1 MTSKNI
7 RSFQWKRIIF
17 FFLGLLFM
25 AALVPWDANAEIKGS
40 GTQESPYWTDKN
52 ISIKIFQCD
61 KGGTKIGDALGGD
74 RNGDGKVDSGDKN
87 EAGDI
92 LVKSGQ
98 KEKIYFLIEYENGTK
113 VKGDDYLL
121 KKKLD
126 STSNETVQ
134 VKYVHWKS
142 LPNGTKVNN
151 IPLPAKNPF
160 FPWSEIIELDFSDCN
175 TPTSDVL
182 YNVTVALCGANTGL
196 KDTLVA
202 WKTGFSLRVKSD
214 IPITG
219 LDAWTDAAA
228 DLGSTGYVGED
239 FTRGGIGPLPWDTTE
254 TDYTITVESSNDA
267 VVADD
272 EIKVELVKPQTKEH
286 RIIAPMKK
294 GGKTELT
301 VVLTTKDGKVFRSK
315 PMPVTVRSHRQD
327 YNTGFIYNILPIGI
341 EASLADKYQIYPST
355 VDQSMKWTSSDPS
368 VISVDT
374 DGNLNVLSVGK
385 ATITATS
392 NYDPSI
398 VMTWDLIADR
408 PELYLD
414 GKKLTEDTVLID
426 GEKTSGD
433 LKVCYSTRPDD
444 PLTWLQ
450 HFSSNTDVATYASTY
465 GDTLNFHKNGTV
477 DVYLYDRTTG
487 NEETMTYLVGHTTF
501 KVTGKAEDARES
513 SWTALTD
520 AQIFDGNLNAT
531 QYAYHQLTSHP
542 VESNTLNKAWFQNQ
556 ITNRIPADE
565 AVFTFRLGNR
575 NPDPNLNEAKYLSSL
590 YDKVT
595 IRRVEDGRLGAV
607 VASCNQGYTVE
618 SVKTEYGTSG
628 QGTGVKEVIPTI
640 KVDKGILERGKDY
653 ALVIDRRAEAP
664 CGADLLM
671 DADYRFTTV
680 GPAKTVHLD
689 KTEAVLKPGE
699 SLTLT
704 ATMNKDEKVEADDS
718 IVWKSSAPAIA
729 EVDQQGKVTAK
740 APGKA
745 DIIAEAKYGKVKAVC
760 KLTVEPIK
768 ATGVTVN
775 AKSFTLTKGQS
786 RQLTATV
793 SPENASYKTVTW
805 TSSNKKA
812 VRVDEKGKVTA
823 VSAGNAT
830 VTAKT
835 KDGKYAKVTVKV
847 RPKNT
852 SFRLYGK
859 RKEAVVK
866 YNSVPGADGYRIYYA
881 KTKNGKYKIADTR
894 TPKEEKRFSH
904 KKLKA
909 KRTYYYKMRT
919 YEVVKGKRIYSEL
932 SQPKKVRT
940 K

>member
-1 MTSKNI
+1 MPDSAI
-7 RSFQWKRIIF
+7 EFEQQ
-17 FFLGLLFM
+17 LGH
-25 AALVPWDANAEIKGS
+25 
-40 GTQESPYWTDKN
+40 Y
-52 ISIKIFQCD
+52 
-61 KGGTKIGDALGGD
+61 
-74 RNGDGKVDSGDKN
+74 GK
-87 EAGDI
+87 
-92 LVKSGQ
+92 
-98 KEKIYFLIEYENGTK
+98 
-113 VKGDDYLL
+113 
-121 KKKLD
+121 
-126 STSNETVQ
+126 TV
-134 VKYVHWKS
+134 YV
-142 LPNGTKVNN
+142 
-151 IPLPAKNPF
+151 
-160 FPWSEIIELDFSDCN
+160 
-175 TPTSDVL
+175 TP
-182 YNVTVALCGANTGL
+182 
-196 KDTLVA
+196 
-202 WKTGFSLRVKSD
+202 
-214 IPITG
+214 
-219 LDAWTDAAA
+219 
-228 DLGSTGYVGED
+228 
-239 FTRGGIGPLPWDTTE
+239 
-254 TDYTITVESSNDA
+254 
-267 VVADD
+267 
-272 EIKVELVKPQTKEH
+272 
-286 RIIAPMKK
+286 KK
-294 GGKTELT
+294 GGETTLT
-301 VVLTTKDGKVFRSK
+301 ATLTGTTADGRQIKAERHVTLKVESY
-315 PMPVTVRSHRQD
+315 QQE
-327 YNTGFIYNILPIGI
+327 NTGFIYNILPIGI

-355 VDQSMKWTSSDPS
+355 VDQSAKWTSSDPS

-398 VMTWDLIADR
+398 VMAWDLIADR

-477 DVYLYDRTTG
+477 DVYLYDKTYGT
-487 NEETMTYLVGHTTF
+487 EEPFVYLVGHTTF

-768 ATGVTVN
+768 ATGVAVN

-805 TSSNKKA
+805 TSSNKKV

-866 YNSVPGADGYRIYYA
+866 YSSVPGADGYRIYYA
-881 KTKNGKYKIADTR
+881 TSKNGKYKIADTR
-894 TPKEEKRFSH
+894 KPKEEKRFSH

-919 YEVVKGKRIYSEL
+919 YEVVKGERIYSEL

>member
-1 MTSKNI
+1 MINKNI
-7 RSFQWKRIIF
+7 RDFHWKRIVF
-17 FFLGLLFM
+17 FLLGLLFL
-25 AALVPWDANAEIKGS
+25 AALVPCDANAAISGKGTEENPYLSDKVNAIKI
-40 GTQESPYWTDKN
+40 YRCDKN
-52 ISIKIFQCD
+52 
-61 KGGTKIGDALGGD
+61 GEKIGEEVGGD
-74 RNGDGKVDSGDKN
+74 KNGDGVYDAKDRN
-87 EAGDI
+87 PEGDI
-92 LVKSGQ
+92 IVNAGQ
-98 KEKIYFLIEYENGTK
+98 SEKVYFLIEYENSKKITCQDYIYRKKPTTPATK
-113 VKGDDYLL
+113 SPINV
-121 KKKLD
+121 
-126 STSNETVQ
+126 NAVFF
-134 VKYVHWKS
+134 KS
-142 LPNGTKVNN
+142 LPINVKVNN
-151 IPLPAKNPF
+151 QPF
-160 FPWSEIIELDFSDCN
+160 LKDTAYEWNDIIEIDFSDYKSESADNRFFTQVRICN
-175 TPTSDVL
+175 STSLSSQKMPSD
-182 YNVTVALCGANTGL
+182 
-196 KDTLVA
+196 
-202 WKTGFSLRVKSD
+202 WETGFVLRIKQDV
-214 IPITG
+214 PITG
-219 LDAWTDAAA
+219 FQAWTEGKVQ
-228 DLGSTGYVGED
+228 LGQTGFVGET
-239 FTRGGIGPLPWDTTE
+239 FVHAAWPEPSDTSE
-254 TDYTITVESSNDA
+254 KDYQITVTSTNQEVIADSEIRVEQDKSDA
-267 VVADD
+267 NKYW
-272 EIKVELVKPQTKEH
+272 IK
-286 RIIAPMKK
+286 APMKK
-294 GGKTELT
+294 AGKTSLT
-301 VVLTTKDGKVFRSK
+301 AVLKTKDGKTFSSLAL
-315 PMPVTVRSHRQD
+315 PVTVRSHSQE
-327 YNTGFIYNILPIGI
+327 NTGFMYNILPVGI

-355 VDQSMKWTSSDPS
+355 VDQSVKWTSSDPS
-368 VISVDT
+368 VISVDSA
-374 DGNLNVLSVGK
+374 GNLNALSVGK
-385 ATITATS
+385 ATITAVS

-398 VMTWDLIADR
+398 AMTWDFTVDQ

-477 DVYLYDRTTG
+477 DVYLYDRTSG
-487 NEETMTYLVGHTTF
+487 NEENITYLVGHTTF

-556 ITNRIPADE
+556 IVNQIPADE

-607 VASCNQGYTVE
+607 IASCNQGYTVDN
-618 SVKTEYGTSG
+618 VKTEYGTSG
-628 QGTGVKEVIPTI
+628 QGTGIKEVIPTI

-704 ATMNKDEKVEADDS
+704 AAMNKDEKVEADDS

-866 YNSVPGADGYRIYYA
+866 YSSVPGADGYRIYYA
-881 KTKNGKYKIADTR
+881 TSKNGKYKIADTR

-919 YEVVKGKRIYSEL
+919 YEVVKGERIYSEL

>member
-1 MTSKNI
+1 MSSKNI
-7 RSFQWKRIIF
+7 KGFQWKRIIF

-25 AALVPWDANAEIKGS
+25 VALIPEIANAAMS
-40 GTQESPYWTDKN
+40 GNGTVEAPFTADKMPA
-52 ISIKIFQCD
+52 IKIFQCNAQ
-61 KGGTKIGDALGGD
+61 GEKISGELGGD
-74 RNGDGKVDSGDKN
+74 LNGDDLIDANDIKS
-87 EAGDI
+87 EGDI
-92 LVKSGQ
+92 TLPIGC
-98 KEKIYFLIEYENGTK
+98 KEKIYLLVEYENG
-113 VKGDDYLL
+113 
-121 KKKLD
+121 
-126 STSNETVQ
+126 ETVKAGQ
-134 VKYVHWKS
+134 YVFNSASQKNIEISNYTVKAARNIKI
-142 LPNGTKVNN
+142 NGKKITR
-151 IPLPAKNPF
+151 PLPANY
-160 FPWSEIIELDFSDCN
+160 SLGIIELDVSEYTN
-175 TPTSDVL
+175 AQSGVTEQIVIYPNEASTALVPPMVTPWK
-182 YNVTVALCGANTGL
+182 NCVTL
-196 KDTLVA
+196 K
-202 WKTGFSLRVKSD
+202 FEQD
-214 IPITG
+214 ILINN
-219 LDAWTDAAA
+219 LNAWTEGAAE
-228 DLGSTGYVGED
+228 LGATGYVGEN
-239 FTRGGIGPLPWDTTE
+239 FTWGGIGPDPWNTTE
-254 TDYTITVESSNDA
+254 TGYTIMVESSNDA

-272 EIKVELVKPQTKEH
+272 EIKVELVKPQIKEH

-301 VVLTTKDGKVFRSK
+301 VVLTTKEGKVFRSK
-315 PMPVTVRSHRQD
+315 PMPVTVESHRQD

-355 VDQSMKWTSSDPS
+355 VDQSVKWTSSDPS

-374 DGNLNVLSVGK
+374 DGNLNVLSAGK

-426 GEKTSGD
+426 GEKTSGE
-433 LKVCYSTRPDD
+433 LTVCYSTRPDD

-487 NEETMTYLVGHTTF
+487 NEENITYLVGHITF

-595 IRRVEDGRLGAV
+595 IRKVEDGRLGAV

-618 SVKTEYGTSG
+618 NVKTEYGTSG

-745 DIIAEAKYGKVKAVC
+745 DIIAEARYGKVKAVC

-768 ATGVTVN
+768 ATGVAVN

-812 VRVDEKGKVTA
+812 ARVDEKGKVTA

>member
-1 MTSKNI
+1 M
-7 RSFQWKRIIF
+7 
-17 FFLGLLFM
+17 
-25 AALVPWDANAEIKGS
+25 
-40 GTQESPYWTDKN
+40 
-52 ISIKIFQCD
+52 
-61 KGGTKIGDALGGD
+61 
-74 RNGDGKVDSGDKN
+74 
-87 EAGDI
+87 
-92 LVKSGQ
+92 
-98 KEKIYFLIEYENGTK
+98 
-113 VKGDDYLL
+113 
-121 KKKLD
+121 
-126 STSNETVQ
+126 
-134 VKYVHWKS
+134 
-142 LPNGTKVNN
+142 
-151 IPLPAKNPF
+151 
-160 FPWSEIIELDFSDCN
+160 
-175 TPTSDVL
+175 
-182 YNVTVALCGANTGL
+182 
-196 KDTLVA
+196 
-202 WKTGFSLRVKSD
+202 
-214 IPITG
+214 
-219 LDAWTDAAA
+219 
-228 DLGSTGYVGED
+228 
-239 FTRGGIGPLPWDTTE
+239 
-254 TDYTITVESSNDA
+254 
-267 VVADD
+267 VADD
-272 EIKVELVKPQTKEH
+272 EIKVELVNPQTKDY

-315 PMPVTVRSHRQD
+315 PMPVTVESHRQD

-398 VMTWDLIADR
+398 VMAWDLIADR

-414 GKKLTEDTVLID
+414 GKKLTEDTVIID

-433 LKVCYSTRPDD
+433 LTVCYSTRPNN
-444 PLTWLQ
+444 PLSWLQ

-477 DVYLYDRTTG
+477 DVYLYDRTSG
-487 NEETMTYLVGHTTF
+487 NEENITYLVGHTTF
-501 KVTGKAEDARES
+501 KVTGKAEEARES
-513 SWTALTD
+513 SWTVLTD

-556 ITNRIPADE
+556 IVNRIPADE

-575 NPDPNLNEAKYLSSL
+575 NPSTKFNEAEYLSSL
-590 YDKVT
+590 YRKVT
-595 IRRVEDGRLGAV
+595 IRRVEDGRLGAA

-618 SVKTEYGTSG
+618 SVKTEYGSSG

-640 KVDKGILERGKDY
+640 KVDKDILERGKDY

>member
-1 MTSKNI
+1 MTEQKMG
-7 RSFQWKRIIF
+7 FQWKRITFI
-17 FFLGLLFM
+17 FLGLLM
-25 AALVPWDANAEIKGS
+25 LAALIPAVAFGTLTGEGTKGNPYKTEVDSEGGVRIFLSDKDGKKMEELNKTEPKITLSKNQPDPLYLLLTYEDGETLVKAGDYVKYKTLYGKTEVHEVTRLYFYHDGNKGYLWAGTTVNGEPVDDWGECNASFENPLKIDVSKCEEESNCIGYTPQIQIALNGSEGEIK
-40 GTQESPYWTDKN
+40 YD
-52 ISIKIFQCD
+52 
-61 KGGTKIGDALGGD
+61 
-74 RNGDGKVDSGDKN
+74 
-87 EAGDI
+87 
-92 LVKSGQ
+92 
-98 KEKIYFLIEYENGTK
+98 
-113 VKGDDYLL
+113 
-121 KKKLD
+121 
-126 STSNETVQ
+126 
-134 VKYVHWKS
+134 
-142 LPNGTKVNN
+142 
-151 IPLPAKNPF
+151 
-160 FPWSEIIELDFSDCN
+160 
-175 TPTSDVL
+175 
-182 YNVTVALCGANTGL
+182 TVAPYSWKNGIIVNT
-196 KDTLVA
+196 
-202 WKTGFSLRVKSD
+202 SEEIS
-214 IPITG
+214 ITG
-219 LDAWTDAAA
+219 LRAWSDKQVE
-228 DLGSTGYVGED
+228 LGYTGFIGETFQYGLWPTPD
-239 FTRGGIGPLPWDTTE
+239 YTTE
-254 TDYTITVESSNDA
+254 TGYQITVTSSNQE
-267 VVADD
+267 VIADS
-272 EIKVELVKPQTKEH
+272 EIKVEKQKSDTNDYLVK
-286 RIIAPMKK
+286 APMKK
-294 GGKTELT
+294 GGTTKLKAVLKTKNNKTFESKELT
-301 VVLTTKDGKVFRSK
+301 V
-315 PMPVTVRSHRQD
+315 TVKSHRQD
-327 YNTGFIYNILPIGI
+327 YNTGFSDNILPIGI

-368 VISVDT
+368 VISVDSA
-374 DGNLNVLSVGK
+374 GNLNALSVGK

-433 LKVCYSTRPDD
+433 LKVCYSTRPDK

-477 DVYLYDRTTG
+477 DVYLYDRTSG
-487 NEETMTYLVGHTTF
+487 NEENITYLVGHTIF

-575 NPDPNLNEAKYLSSL
+575 NPSTKFNEAAYLSGL

-607 VASCNQGYTVE
+607 IASCNQGYTVE
-618 SVKTEYGTSG
+618 NVKTEYGTSG

-704 ATMNKDEKVEADDS
+704 AAMNKDEKVEADDS

-805 TSSNKKA
+805 TSSNKKV

-866 YNSVPGADGYRIYYA
+866 YSSVPGADGYRIYYA
-881 KTKNGKYKIADTR
+881 TSKNGKYKIADTR
-894 TPKEEKRFSH
+894 KPKEEKRFSH

-919 YEVVKGKRIYSEL
+919 YEVVKGERIYSEL